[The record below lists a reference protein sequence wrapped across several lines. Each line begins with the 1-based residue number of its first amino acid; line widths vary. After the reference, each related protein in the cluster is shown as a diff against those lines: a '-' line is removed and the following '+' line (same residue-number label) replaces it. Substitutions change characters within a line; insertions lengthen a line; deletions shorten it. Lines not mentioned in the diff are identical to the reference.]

1 MPIDLRS
8 LRYFTVMATTGSI
21 SKAAETLHIAQPAL
35 SLHLKMMEAELNA
48 KLLERTA
55 RGVIPTPAG
64 LKFLA
69 HSRDILDRLQAA
81 QEDIRGAA
89 AEPMGT
95 VSVGMPQSIGL
106 ALVPRL
112 VPDVVAR
119 WPKLRLQVIE
129 VATGHML
136 DQLNSRA
143 IDLGITFLR
152 HKTSGLRY
160 QGLVDEEL
168 VLVSPPGFSKPFPA
182 DRLQKAGTVAL
193 KRLADLRLVLPSSR
207 HSLRQLIETHAQQAR
222 VKLNVIADVDS
233 IPQLT
238 SLVAGGIGH
247 TILSFPSV
255 VDALKQGKL
264 SVARLADPRVMRTV
278 FLCRPADQAATSNI
292 AAVEARIVETVDA
305 LVREGGW
312 PGRTA

>member
-8 LRYFTVMATTGSI
+8 LRYFNVMATTGSI
-21 SKAAETLHIAQPAL
+21 SRAAEALHIAQPAL
-35 SLHLKMMEAELNA
+35 SHHLKMMESELNA
-48 KLLERTA
+48 KLLERTT

-69 HSRDILDRLQAA
+69 HSRDILERIQAA
-81 QEDIRGAA
+81 QEDVRGGAS
-89 AEPMGT
+89 EPMGT

-106 ALVPRL
+106 ALAPRL
-112 VPDVVAR
+112 VPEVVER
-119 WPKLRLQVIE
+119 WPKLRLQIIE

-152 HKTSGLRY
+152 DKATGLRY
-160 QGLVDEEL
+160 QSLVDEEL
-168 VLVSPPGFSKPFPA
+168 VLVSPPGVSKPFPA
-182 DRLQKAGTVAL
+182 DMLQKAGKMEL
-193 KRLADLRLVLPSSR
+193 KQLEKVRLVLPSPR
-207 HSLRQLIETHAQQAR
+207 QSLRQLIDRYARQAR

-238 SLVAGGIGH
+238 ALVAGGIGH

-255 VDALKQGKL
+255 VDALMQGKL
-264 SVARLADPRVMRTV
+264 SVARITNPTVLRTV
-278 FLCRPADQAATSNI
+278 FLCRPGNLAASSNI
-292 AAVEARIVETVDA
+292 AAIEARIIETVDT
-305 LVREGGW
+305 LVRQGSW
-312 PGRTA
+312 PGRTT